1 MALVAPVRALVVHA
15 PQEDGQLA
23 QLALALMGS
32 RCVALKPALMSC
44 VQHALVSVRRLAPPK
59 RVRLTQ
65 PLGQGRGRRR
75 REILR
80 DALAQRELARRLLG
94 KKQLVK
100 RALRKGALRR
110 EVLSAAP
117 VEAVKTR
124 ARRVALRAVA
134 LKLAQARGIADRAVA
149 GKLVMLRAALRGGR
163 LLAQAKPVM
172 LSAAPVEAAKT
183 RVRRVVL
190 RATLAKATLA
200 RRAAVRAALANP
212 ALVRAAVAR
221 DAVGKV
227 LLHAPAPLALPG
239 ALGLVGSSKIRVNR
253 RKAPPVNTALMR
265 LVRVPRARNRR
276 HPNGVGHLS
285 PALRS
290 RRASQWTRH
299 LKPP

>member
-1 MALVAPVRALVVHA
+1 MHA

-44 VQHALVSVRRLAPPK
+44 VQHALASVRRLAPPK

-80 DALAQRELARRLLG
+80 DALPQRELARRLLG
-94 KKQLVK
+94 KKQPGK

-117 VEAVKTR
+117 VEAAKTQV
-124 ARRVALRAVA
+124 RRVALRAVA
-134 LKLAQARGIADRAVA
+134 LKLAQARDIADRDVA
-149 GKLVMLRAALRGGR
+149 GKLVMLRDALRGGR
-163 LLAQAKPVM
+163 LLAQAKPAM
-172 LSAAPVEAAKT
+172 LSAPLS
-183 RVRRVVL
+183 RVAL

-200 RRAAVRAALANP
+200 RRAAVRAALVRP
-212 ALVRAAVAR
+212 APLR
-221 DAVGKV
+221 DAMDRVA
-227 LLHAPAPLALPG
+227 APKPVTLRVPVPLALPG

-253 RKAPPVNTALMR
+253 RKAPPVNAALMR

-276 HPNGVGHLS
+276 HPSGVVHPLIA
-285 PALRS
+285 PRS

>member
-1 MALVAPVRALVVHA
+1 MVAHA

-44 VQHALVSVRRLAPPK
+44 VQRALASVRRLAPPK

-80 DALAQRELARRLLG
+80 DALSQRELARRLLG

-100 RALRKGALRR
+100 RALRKGALMLRR
-110 EVLSAAP
+110 EALSAAP
-117 VEAVKTR
+117 VEAAKTR
-124 ARRVALRAVA
+124 VRCVVLRAVA
-134 LKLAQARGIADRAVA
+134 LKLAQARDIADRDVVA
-149 GKLVMLRAALRGGR
+149 RLVMLRAALRGGR
-163 LLAQAKPVM
+163 LLAQVKGAM
-172 LSAAPVEAAKT
+172 LSAPL
-183 RVRRVVL
+183 RRVAL
-190 RATLAKATLA
+190 RAALAKATLA
-200 RRAAVRAALANP
+200 RRVALRVAP
-212 ALVRAAVAR
+212 LRLVPV
-221 DAVGKV
+221 KV
-227 LLHAPAPLALPG
+227 LLHALALLALPG
-239 ALGLVGSSKIRVNR
+239 VLGLVGSSKIRVNR
-253 RKAPPVNTALMR
+253 RKPPPANAALMR

-276 HPNGVGHLS
+276 HPNGVVHPLI
-285 PALRS
+285 ALRG

>member
-1 MALVAPVRALVVHA
+1 MVVHA

-32 RCVALKPALMSC
+32 RYVALKPVLMSC
-44 VQHALVSVRRLAPPK
+44 VQRALASVRRLAPPK

-110 EVLSAAP
+110 EMLSAAP
-117 VEAVKTR
+117 VEAAKTR
-124 ARRVALRAVA
+124 ARRVVLRDVA
-134 LKLAQARGIADRAVA
+134 LKLAQARDIADRDVVA
-149 GKLVMLRAALRGGR
+149 RLVMLRDALRGGR

-172 LSAAPVEAAKT
+172 LSAPLS
-183 RVRRVVL
+183 RVAL

-200 RRAAVRAALANP
+200 RRAAVRAALVNP
-212 ALVRAAVAR
+212 ALVRAAAAR
-221 DAVGKV
+221 DAVVKV
-227 LLHAPAPLALPG
+227 LLHAPTPLALPG

-253 RKAPPVNTALMR
+253 RKATPVNAALMR
-265 LVRVPRARNRR
+265 LVRVPHARNRR
-276 HPNGVGHLS
+276 HPNGVVHPLI
-285 PALRS
+285 ALRS

>member
-1 MALVAPVRALVVHA
+1 MVHA

-32 RCVALKPALMSC
+32 RCVVLMSC
-44 VQHALVSVRRLAPPK
+44 VQHALASVRRLAPTK

-110 EVLSAAP
+110 EMLSAAP
-117 VEAVKTR
+117 VEAAKTR
-124 ARRVALRAVA
+124 ARRVVLRDVA
-134 LKLAQARGIADRAVA
+134 LKLAQARDIADRDVVA
-149 GKLVMLRAALRGGR
+149 RLVMLRDALRGGR

-172 LSAAPVEAAKT
+172 LSAPLS
-183 RVRRVVL
+183 RVAL

-200 RRAAVRAALANP
+200 RRAAVRAALVNP
-212 ALVRAAVAR
+212 ALVRAAAAR
-221 DAVGKV
+221 DAVVKV
-227 LLHAPAPLALPG
+227 LLHAPTPLALPG

-253 RKAPPVNTALMR
+253 RKATPVNAALMR
-265 LVRVPRARNRR
+265 LVRVPHARNRR
-276 HPNGVGHLS
+276 HPNGVVHPLIA
-285 PALRS
+285 PRS

>member
-1 MALVAPVRALVVHA
+1 VAPVRALVVHA

-44 VQHALVSVRRLAPPK
+44 VQHDLASVRRLAPPK

-100 RALRKGALRR
+100 RALRKGALMLRR

-117 VEAVKTR
+117 VEAAKTR
-124 ARRVALRAVA
+124 VRRVALRAVA
-134 LKLAQARGIADRAVA
+134 LKLAQARDIADRAVA
-149 GKLVMLRAALRGGR
+149 GKLVMLRDALRGGR

-172 LSAAPVEAAKT
+172 LSAPLS
-183 RVRRVVL
+183 RVAL

-212 ALVRAAVAR
+212 ALVRAAAAR

-253 RKAPPVNTALMR
+253 RKAPPVNAALMR

-276 HPNGVGHLS
+276 HPNGVVHPLI
-285 PALRS
+285 ALRS

>member
-1 MALVAPVRALVVHA
+1 MHA

-32 RCVALKPALMSC
+32 RCVALKPALMNC
-44 VQHALVSVRRLAPPK
+44 VQRALASVRRLAPPK

-80 DALAQRELARRLLG
+80 DALPQRELARRLLG

-100 RALRKGALRR
+100 RALMLRR

-134 LKLAQARGIADRAVA
+134 LKLAQARDIADRAVA
-149 GKLVMLRAALRGGR
+149 GKLVMLRDALRGGR

-172 LSAAPVEAAKT
+172 LSAPLS
-183 RVRRVVL
+183 RVAL

-212 ALVRAAVAR
+212 ALVRAAAAR

-253 RKAPPVNTALMR
+253 RKAPPANAALMR

-276 HPNGVGHLS
+276 HPNGVVHPLIA
-285 PALRS
+285 PRS

>member
-1 MALVAPVRALVVHA
+1 MVVHA

-32 RCVALKPALMSC
+32 RCVELKPALMSC
-44 VQHALVSVRRLAPPK
+44 VQHALASVRRLAPPK
-59 RVRLTQ
+59 HVRLTQ

-94 KKQLVK
+94 KKQLGK
-100 RALRKGALRR
+100 RALRKGALMLRR

-134 LKLAQARGIADRAVA
+134 LKLAQARDIADRAVA
-149 GKLVMLRAALRGGR
+149 GKLVMLRAVLRGGR

-172 LSAAPVEAAKT
+172 LSAPLS
-183 RVRRVVL
+183 RVAL

-200 RRAAVRAALANP
+200 RRAAVRVAPGNP
-212 ALVRAAVAR
+212 ALVRAAAAR

-253 RKAPPVNTALMR
+253 RKAPLIAGLMR

-276 HPNGVGHLS
+276 HPNGVVHPLIA
-285 PALRS
+285 PRS

>member
-1 MALVAPVRALVVHA
+1 MVVHA

-44 VQHALVSVRRLAPPK
+44 VQHALASVRRLAPPK

-100 RALRKGALRR
+100 RALRKRALRR

-117 VEAVKTR
+117 VEAAKMQV
-124 ARRVALRAVA
+124 RRVALRAVA
-134 LKLAQARGIADRAVA
+134 LKLAQARDIADRAVA
-149 GKLVMLRAALRGGR
+149 GKLVMRRAALRGGR
-163 LLAQAKPVM
+163 LLTQAKPVM
-172 LSAAPVEAAKT
+172 LSAAPAEAAKT
-183 RVRRVVL
+183 RARRVVL
-190 RATLAKATLA
+190 RD
-200 RRAAVRAALANP
+200 ALANP

-253 RKAPPVNTALMR
+253 RKAPPANAVLMR

-276 HPNGVGHLS
+276 HPNGVVHPLI
-285 PALRS
+285 ALRS

>member
-1 MALVAPVRALVVHA
+1 MVVHA

-44 VQHALVSVRRLAPPK
+44 VQHALARVRRLAPPK

-100 RALRKGALRR
+100 RALRKGALMLRR

-134 LKLAQARGIADRAVA
+134 LKLAQARDIADRAVA
-149 GKLVMLRAALRGGR
+149 GKLVILRDALRGGR
-163 LLAQAKPVM
+163 LLAQAKPAM
-172 LSAAPVEAAKT
+172 LSAPLS
-183 RVRRVVL
+183 RVAL

-200 RRAAVRAALANP
+200 RRAAVRGAPGNP
-212 ALVRAAVAR
+212 ALVRAAAAR
-221 DAVGKV
+221 DAMDRVA
-227 LLHAPAPLALPG
+227 APKPVTLRVPALLALPG
-239 ALGLVGSSKIRVNR
+239 VELLALSGKIRVNR
-253 RKAPPVNTALMR
+253 RKAPPVNAALMR

-276 HPNGVGHLS
+276 HPNGVVHPLIA
-285 PALRS
+285 PRS

>member
-1 MALVAPVRALVVHA
+1 MVVHA
-15 PQEDGQLA
+15 PQGGVALA

-44 VQHALVSVRRLAPPK
+44 VQRALVSVRRLAPPK

-110 EVLSAAP
+110 EMLSAAP
-117 VEAVKTR
+117 VEAAKTR
-124 ARRVALRAVA
+124 ARRVVLRDVA
-134 LKLAQARGIADRAVA
+134 LKLAQARDIADRDVVA
-149 GKLVMLRAALRGGR
+149 RLVMLRDALRGGR

-172 LSAAPVEAAKT
+172 LSAPLS
-183 RVRRVVL
+183 RVAL

-212 ALVRAAVAR
+212 ALVRAAAAR
-221 DAVGKV
+221 DAVVKV
-227 LLHAPAPLALPG
+227 LLHAPTPLALPG

-253 RKAPPVNTALMR
+253 RKATPVNAALMR
-265 LVRVPRARNRR
+265 LVRVPHARNRR
-276 HPNGVGHLS
+276 HPNGVVHPLIA
-285 PALRS
+285 PRS
-290 RRASQWTRH
+290 RRASQWTRN

>member
-1 MALVAPVRALVVHA
+1 VAPVRALVVHA
-15 PQEDGQLA
+15 PQEDGQLG

-32 RCVALKPALMSC
+32 RYVALKPALMSC
-44 VQHALVSVRRLAPPK
+44 VQRALASVRRLAPPK

-65 PLGQGRGRRR
+65 PLGQGRGWRR

-80 DALAQRELARRLLG
+80 DALPQRELARRLLG
-94 KKQLVK
+94 KKQLVKRALRK

-134 LKLAQARGIADRAVA
+134 LKLAQARDIADRDVA
-149 GKLVMLRAALRGGR
+149 GKLVMLRDALRGGR
-163 LLAQAKPVM
+163 LLAQAKGAM
-172 LSAAPVEAAKT
+172 LSAPLS
-183 RVRRVVL
+183 RVAL

-200 RRAAVRAALANP
+200 RRAAVRAALVNP
-212 ALVRAAVAR
+212 ALVRAAAAR
-221 DAVGKV
+221 DAVVKV
-227 LLHAPAPLALPG
+227 LLHAPTPLALPG

-253 RKAPPVNTALMR
+253 RKAPPVNAALMR
-265 LVRVPRARNRR
+265 LVRVPHARNRR
-276 HPNGVGHLS
+276 HPNGVVHPLI
-285 PALRS
+285 ALRS

>member
-1 MALVAPVRALVVHA
+1 M
-15 PQEDGQLA
+15 
-23 QLALALMGS
+23 
-32 RCVALKPALMSC
+32 
-44 VQHALVSVRRLAPPK
+44 
-59 RVRLTQ
+59 
-65 PLGQGRGRRR
+65 
-75 REILR
+75 
-80 DALAQRELARRLLG
+80 
-94 KKQLVK
+94 
-100 RALRKGALRR
+100 LRR

-117 VEAVKTR
+117 VEAAKTQV
-124 ARRVALRAVA
+124 RRVVLRAVA
-134 LKLAQARGIADRAVA
+134 LKLAQARDIADRAVA
-149 GKLVMLRAALRGGR
+149 GKLVMLRDALRGGR
-163 LLAQAKPVM
+163 LLVQAKPAM
-172 LSAAPVEAAKT
+172 LSAPLS
-183 RVRRVVL
+183 RVAL

-253 RKAPPVNTALMR
+253 RKAPPVNAALMR

-276 HPNGVGHLS
+276 HPNGVVHPLI
-285 PALRS
+285 ALRS

>member
-1 MALVAPVRALVVHA
+1 MVHA

-44 VQHALVSVRRLAPPK
+44 VQHDLASVRRLAPPK

-65 PLGQGRGRRR
+65 PLGQGRDRRR

-80 DALAQRELARRLLG
+80 DALTQRELARRLLG

-100 RALRKGALRR
+100 RALRKGALMLRR

-117 VEAVKTR
+117 VEAAKTR
-124 ARRVALRAVA
+124 VRRVALRAVA
-134 LKLAQARGIADRAVA
+134 LKLAQARDIADRAVA
-149 GKLVMLRAALRGGR
+149 GKLVMLRDALRGGR

-172 LSAAPVEAAKT
+172 LSAPL
-183 RVRRVVL
+183 RRVAL

-253 RKAPPVNTALMR
+253 RKAPPVNAALMR

-276 HPNGVGHLS
+276 HPNGVVHPLI
-285 PALRS
+285 ALRS

>member
-1 MALVAPVRALVVHA
+1 MVHA
-15 PQEDGQLA
+15 SQEDGQLA

-44 VQHALVSVRRLAPPK
+44 VQHALASIRRLAPPK

-80 DALAQRELARRLLG
+80 DALPQRELARRLLG

-117 VEAVKTR
+117 VEAAKTR
-124 ARRVALRAVA
+124 VRRVALRAVA
-134 LKLAQARGIADRAVA
+134 LKLAQARDIADRAVA

-163 LLAQAKPVM
+163 LLTQAKPVM
-172 LSAAPVEAAKT
+172 LSAAPAEAAKT
-183 RVRRVVL
+183 RARRVVL
-190 RATLAKATLA
+190 RD
-200 RRAAVRAALANP
+200 ALANP
-212 ALVRAAVAR
+212 ALVRAAAAR
-221 DAVGKV
+221 DAVVKV

-253 RKAPPVNTALMR
+253 RKAPLIAGLMR
-265 LVRVPRARNRR
+265 LVRVLRARNRR
-276 HPNGVGHLS
+276 HPSGVVHPLIA
-285 PALRS
+285 PRS